1 LAVLSVLAIGDVNG
15 GKFSGYG
22 MGFEI
27 EKIWFLGGKKNFW
40 V

>member
-1 LAVLSVLAIGDVNG
+1 MKFLGVLAVLSVLAIGDVNG

-27 EKIWFLGGKKNFW
+27 EKI
-40 V
+40 